1 MFRVSAGKA
10 ALSSFRLEKLRAAL
24 KEVAPNVALV
34 DTRHWYFVAFSRMA
48 PGKGDAALLDRLL
61 GLDGA
66 AGEPEQADKLERL
79 LVVPRLGTISP
90 WSSKATDIA
99 QHCALPQVE
108 RIERGVAYYFKT
120 KNGKV
125 LTEAERQALLP
136 LLHDR
141 MTESVL
147 TAPSATLRTGFD
159 GVAEKIFRHGTPVP
173 LSSVDILKGGKA
185 ALEAANREMGLALST
200 DEIDYLLDNFQLLK
214 RNPTDV
220 ELMMFA
226 QANSEHCRHKIFN
239 ADWVIDDEQQAL
251 SLFAMIRNTHNLHPA
266 GTVVAYSD
274 NSSVIEGATVERFY
288 PRADGA
294 YAFSSE
300 LTHTLMKVE
309 THNHPTAIAPF
320 AGAATGAGGEI
331 RDEGA
336 TGSGS
341 KPKAGLT
348 GFSVSN
354 LNIPGFVQPWEKYGP
369 LPKPPWMGEGAEPS
383 TIGGGQ
389 GGGTSYGKPSRIAS
403 ALQIMLDGPIG
414 GAAFNNEFGRP
425 ILAGYFRTFEQTV
438 NGEMRGYH
446 KPIMLAGGIGNIRA
460 EHTHKHSLPAGA
472 LLIQLGGP
480 GMLIGL
486 GGGAASSMDTGA
498 NAENLDFDSVQRG
511 NPEMQRRAQ
520 EVIDR
525 CWQMGGDNPILSIHD
540 VGAGGLSNAL
550 PELVHGGGKGGHV
563 ELRAVPSEERGMSPM
578 QIWSNEAQ
586 ERYVLAISPDRLDEF
601 KALCERE
608 RCPFAVLGHATVGD
622 QLTVHDSEFSNH
634 PVNMPLSVLL
644 GKPPKMTRKVKR
656 ESVRLP
662 AFDTSRIPLREALE
676 RVLRLP
682 SVANK
687 TFLIAIGDR
696 TVGGMTARDQMVG
709 PWQVPVAD
717 VAVTLMGFNTYRGEA
732 FALGERTP
740 IAVINGPA
748 SGRMAV
754 GEAITNI
761 AAAPIEK
768 IGDIKLSANWMAAAG
783 HHGEDAALFDTVRA
797 VGMEFCP
804 QLGISIPVGKDSM
817 SMKTSWTEEAV
828 PSRSGRGPGRGSA
841 LGDGAIRKEVTAPL
855 SLIVSAFAP
864 CVDAR
869 QTLTPQLAADLDT
882 VILLIDLGLGKD
894 RLGGSALAQVYNQIG
909 NAAPDMDDAHRLK
922 TFFEL
927 IQRFNADGKLL
938 AYHDRSDGGMLV
950 ALLEMAFAS
959 HIGLDIDLD
968 ETGCDNIG
976 SLFTEELGALVQVRN
991 ADLPGLLQQCYE
1003 AGMVETHPVATLNT
1017 SGEIVIAS
1025 HGRELY
1031 RENAI
1036 VLQRI
1041 WSETT
1046 WQMQKLRDNPACAQQ
1061 EYDRILDAA
1070 DPGLHVKLTY
1080 DLDKEDDQ
1088 FLPPGRGKG
1097 RMGVENTSA
1106 RQTSTHSDGTT
1117 SHLTRLSNND
1127 GQVIGYP
1134 TFPLQGGELARGQ
1147 NILSHP
1153 KIAILR
1159 EQGVNGQVEM
1169 AAAFDRAGFAV
1180 IDVHMSDII
1189 SGRVRLADFKGVAAC
1204 GGFSYGDVL
1213 GAGEG
1218 WAKSILFNA
1227 RARDEFEA
1235 FFNRSDTFALGVCN
1249 GCQMMSNLHEI
1260 IPGADNW
1267 AHFARNQSEQF
1278 EARFVMVEVQKS
1290 PSILFDGMA
1299 GSRMPIVV
1307 AHGEGYADFGDA
1319 KKLKAAQKL
1328 VTLRFV
1334 DNTGKPTESYPLN
1347 PNGSPQGI
1355 TGLTTP
1361 DGRFSIMMPHPERVF
1376 RAVQNSWHPPEWQEN
1391 GAWLRMF
1398 QNARKWVG

>member
-1 MFRVSAGKA
+1 MSIFRISAGKA
-10 ALSSFRLEKLRAAL
+10 ALSSFRLDKLRTAL
-24 KEVAPNVALV
+24 KASAPNVSIA
-34 DTRHWYFVAFSRMA
+34 DTRHWYFAELREEGCDVV
-48 PGKGDAALLDRLL
+48 LLDRML
-61 GLDGA
+61 GLDAGVGEPKGA
-66 AGEPEQADKLERL
+66 AKLKRL

-99 QHCALPQVE
+99 QHCSLPQVQ
-108 RIERGVAYYFKT
+108 RIERGVAYYLRT
-120 KNGKV
+120 ANGKA
-125 LTEAERQALLP
+125 LTPAELKAVLP

-147 TAPSATLRTGFD
+147 NTFE
-159 GVAEKIFRHGTPVP
+159 GVAEKIFQHGTPQP
-173 LSSVDILKGGKA
+173 LSTVDILHGGSD
-185 ALEAANREMGLALST
+185 ALAVANRELGLALSG
-200 DEIDYLLDNFQLLK
+200 DEIDYLVENFQRLQ

-239 ADWVIDDEQQAL
+239 ADWVIDDEQQAI
-251 SLFAMIRNTHNLHPA
+251 SLFGMIRNTHKLHPE

-274 NSSVIEGATVERFY
+274 NSSVIEGASIERFY
-288 PRADGA
+288 PRADGG
-294 YAFSSE
+294 YAFSEE

-320 AGAATGAGGEI
+320 AGAATGSGGEI

-336 TGSGS
+336 TGTGS
-341 KPKAGLT
+341 KPKAGLA

-354 LNIPGFVQPWEKYGP
+354 LNIPGFEQPWEKYASHPNPDGATSHSTKPASGQVAGYLP
-369 LPKPPWMGEGAEPS
+369 LAGEGAEPS
-383 TIGGGQ
+383 PASGRGQ
-389 GGGTSYGKPSRIAS
+389 GEGLGIYGKPSRIAS

-414 GAAFNNEFGRP
+414 SAAFNNEFGRP
-425 ILAGYFRTFEQTV
+425 NLAGYFRTYEEQV

-446 KPIMLAGGIGNIRA
+446 KPIMLAGGVGSIA
-460 EHTHKHSLPAGA
+460 AQHTHKHALPVGA

-486 GGGAASSMDTGA
+486 GGGAASSMDTGS

-525 CWQMGGDNPILSIHD
+525 CWQMGSNNPIQSIHD
-540 VGAGGLSNAL
+540 VGAGGISNAL
-550 PELVHGGGKGGHV
+550 PELVHGGGRGARF

-586 ERYVLAISPDRLDEF
+586 ERYVLAIAPERLAEF
-601 KALCERE
+601 KAMCERE
-608 RCPFAVLGHATVGD
+608 LCPFAVLGHAIEDD
-622 QLTVHDSEFSNH
+622 QLIVHDELYKNNA
-634 PVNMPLSVLL
+634 VDMPLSVLL
-644 GKPPKMTRKVKR
+644 GKPPKMTRTVMREKVA
-656 ESVRLP
+656 LP
-662 AFDTSRIPLREALE
+662 EFDVSKIKLKDAIE
-676 RVLRLP
+676 RVLSLP
-682 SVANK
+682 SVADK
-687 TFLIAIGDR
+687 TFLISICDR
-696 TVGGMTARDQMVG
+696 TVGGLTARDQMVG

-717 VAVTLMGFNTYRGEA
+717 VAVTLMGYNTNLAEA

-740 IAVINGPA
+740 LAVLNAPA

-761 AAAPIEK
+761 AAARIAK

-783 HHGEDAALFDTVRA
+783 HHGEDAALFDTVHA
-797 VGMEFCP
+797 VGMELCP

-817 SMKTSWTEEAV
+817 SMKTSWQDGEA
-828 PSRSGRGPGRGSA
+828 
-841 LGDGAIRKEVTAPL
+841 RKEVTAPL
-855 SLIVSAFAP
+855 SLIVTAFAP
-864 CVDAR
+864 CADAR

-882 VILLIDLGLGKD
+882 VLLLIDLGAGKN
-894 RLGGSALAQVYNQIG
+894 RLGGSALAQVYKQVG
-909 NAAPDMDDAHRLK
+909 NVAPDVDDAVQLK
-922 TFFEL
+922 SFFEL
-927 IQRFNADGKLL
+927 IQRLNADGVLL
-938 AYHDRSDGGMLV
+938 SYHDRSDGG
-950 ALLEMAFAS
+950 LLATLCEMAFAS
-959 HIGLDIDLD
+959 HIGLDINLD
-968 ETGCDNIG
+968 KLAGDNLG
-976 SLFTEELGALVQVRN
+976 LLFNEELGAVVQLRRSDLVDVMEQCH
-991 ADLPGLLQQCYE
+991 AAGLP
-1003 AGMVETHPVATLNT
+1003 AHVVATPT
-1017 SGEIVIAS
+1017 TRGMITIT
-1025 HGRELY
+1025 REGKKLY
-1031 RENAI
+1031 SENAI
-1036 VLQRI
+1036 TLRRI
-1041 WSETT
+1041 WSATT
-1046 WQMQKLRDNPACAQQ
+1046 HQMQMLRDNPACAQQ

-1080 DLDKEDDQ
+1080 DLNEDPHPQ
-1088 FLPPGRGKG
+1088 SLSRLREREAEPSPAGGRG
-1097 RMGVENTSA
+1097 
-1106 RQTSTHSDGTT
+1106 
-1117 SHLTRLSNND
+1117 L
-1127 GQVIGYP
+1127 
-1134 TFPLQGGELARGQ
+1134 GEGLRINANLLR
-1147 NILSHP
+1147 P

-1169 AAAFDRAGFAV
+1169 AAAFDRAGFAAV
-1180 IDVHMSDII
+1180 DVHMSDVI
-1189 SGRVRLADFKGVAAC
+1189 SGRVQLADFKGVAAC

-1218 WAKSILFNA
+1218 WAKSILFNP

-1235 FFNRSDTFALGVCN
+1235 FFKRSDTFALGVCN

-1260 IPGADNW
+1260 IPGAEHW

-1307 AHGEGYADFGDA
+1307 AHGEGYADFSSA
-1319 KKLKAAQKL
+1319 KKLKAAQPL
-1328 VTLRFV
+1328 VTLRYV
-1334 DNTGKPTESYPLN
+1334 DNSGQPSETYPLN

-1361 DGRFSIMMPHPERVF
+1361 DGRFSIMMPHPERVI
-1376 RAVQNSWHPPEWQEN
+1376 RAVQNSWYPREWQEN

-1398 QNARKWVG
+1398 QNARRWVG